1 MKTTT
6 SSEENVQ
13 IINLWA
19 DGKLWTT
26 IKVPKGWA
34 EHLVNCAKR
43 AGITLDEA
51 FERAIRKHIKEA
63 A

>member
-1 MKTTT
+1 MKTTK

-13 IINLWA
+13 IINLWS

-26 IKVPKGWA
+26 IKVPKAWA
-34 EHLVNCAKR
+34 EHLVSDAKR
-43 AGITLDEA
+43 DGITLDEA
-51 FERAIRKHIKEA
+51 FGQAIRKHIEEA